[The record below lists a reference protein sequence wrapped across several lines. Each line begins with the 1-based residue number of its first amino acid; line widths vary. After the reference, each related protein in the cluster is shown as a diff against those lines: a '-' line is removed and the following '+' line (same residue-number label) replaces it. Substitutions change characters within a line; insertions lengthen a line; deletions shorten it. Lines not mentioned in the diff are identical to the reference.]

1 MALARMYADD
11 TNISFAASTKSHL
24 EVMINNALFNV
35 NTWVRANKF
44 SLNVAKTEFMI
55 IGLRQ
60 KLQIQINIAILA
72 HIEHNETWRVDS
84 LKSLG
89 VTNDE
94 TLTWSKHVNNISMKT
109 SWGIVALKRVR
120 PFINQDTAAKIYK
133 TLIEQILF

>member
-60 KLQIQINIAILA
+60 KLLLYAPSSLWALVRWQGWQSRFLAGFTKSVGSRKDFNTQTNI
-72 HIEHNETWRVDS
+72 RMPS
-84 LKSLG
+84 
-89 VTNDE
+89 
-94 TLTWSKHVNNISMKT
+94 
-109 SWGIVALKRVR
+109 
-120 PFINQDTAAKIYK
+120 AAD
-133 TLIEQILF
+133 